1 MISAKNKI
9 TYQIKS
15 LQWLQNVGC
24 LKNLRTNL
32 WFFTSCTF
40 FCLKAPRL
48 WTPFDTA
55 SSPLSAILTESSVCQ
70 IALLDAGPHTTSNKC
85 YFFMHECVSKNG
97 ITTHAVSLTV
107 STCADPQFL
116 CVLFLCYFISWI
128 CYCSYS
134 SFIGLLFPL
143 IWIIYHFIR
152 FIIGEFYF
160 NGIVNLIRFFL
171 HLIKVHPILILKRKF
186 IVSID
191 WHRNQIKDQNPKSY
205 TYNIYI
211 QARIQKYFP
220 GGSNK
225 THCTHTETLD
235 Y

>member
-1 MISAKNKI
+1 MRGR
-9 TYQIKS
+9 TRH
-15 LQWLQNVGC
+15 
-24 LKNLRTNL
+24 RTNV
-32 WFFTSCTF
+32 
-40 FCLKAPRL
+40 
-48 WTPFDTA
+48 
-55 SSPLSAILTESSVCQ
+55 I
-70 IALLDAGPHTTSNKC
+70 
-85 YFFMHECVSKNG
+85 
-97 ITTHAVSLTV
+97 
-107 STCADPQFL
+107 FL
-116 CVLFLCYFISWI
+116 CMSAFPKMESQHTRSVWQLARVRIHNFYVFYFCAISTAGFVI
-128 CYCSYS
+128 VH
-134 SFIGLLFPL
+134 ILLFPL

-160 NGIVNLIRFFL
+160 NGIVNLIRFLL

-225 THCTHTETLD
+225 THCTHTETPD